1 MALLDPADPV
11 LGELAAESLAY
22 ITNQRLLDDGDTKPL
37 AARIADAQRG
47 YATVSTSLGPKAPR
61 DSWLVHGFSL
71 RGYKIGSLD
80 RRSAWELLR
89 AAADEPHLAYNAR
102 RALGR
107 MLDQPAHVVHYGAGD
122 GCRWLHGL
130 LWDRR
135 RELRLDR
142 PSEAQ
147 LSACWRARSREKAA
161 QQASDD

>member
-1 MALLDPADPV
+1 MLA
-11 LGELAAESLAY
+11 ELAAESLAF
-22 ITNQRLLDDGDTKPL
+22 ITNQRLLDDTASRPL
-37 AARIADAQRG
+37 PVRLAEAQRA
-47 YATVSTSLGPKAPR
+47 YATLLTSLGPKAPR
-61 DSWLVHGFSL
+61 DSWVVRGFSM
-71 RGYKIGSLD
+71 RGYKIGVLD

-107 MLDQPAHVVHYGAGD
+107 LLDQPAHVVHFGAGD
-122 GCRWLHGL
+122 GCRWLHSL

-147 LSACWRARSREKAA
+147 LGACWKARTRERSVV
-161 QQASDD
+161 QARDD